1 MNPTSSYLERT
12 EKLYEN
18 NENGYIYEFDATVLD
33 CVCEGD
39 KFFAE
44 LDRTAFFPEGGGQS
58 ADEGTLGGLGVE
70 DVQIRN
76 GKILH
81 LICAPLSVG
90 STVHGVIDRDTRFVR
105 MQNHSGEHIVSGIIH
120 TLYGIENVG
129 FHMSRGEMTVDTS
142 APLTEEMVAEIE
154 KRANRAVW
162 DNREINCYYPAPEIL
177 KALDYRS
184 KTELSGDVRIVDIEG
199 IDSCACCAPHVRFTG
214 EIGSIHIKSHIKY
227 KKGTRLTLVCGGWAT
242 EDHISLSSTAAKLSR
257 ALSAPTEEIYDAFM
271 KKEAILSEK
280 MGEIRELKEKLL
292 SLRLASLS
300 HTEESICIFE
310 DGCDAGLLRKLVNE
324 GVHLTDKLFAA
335 FSMKEDGSGYAYV
348 IGTKEGD
355 LSALAKEISASL
367 GGRGGGKGPMIT
379 GFVESDEEK
388 IREFFR

>member
-12 EKLYEN
+12 EKLYES
-18 NENGYIYEFDATVLD
+18 NENGYTYEFDATVLD
-33 CVCEGD
+33 CIPEGESY
-39 KFFAE
+39 FIE

-58 ADEGTLGGLGVE
+58 ADCGTLGGLPVE
-70 DVQIRN
+70 DVQIKDGR
-76 GKILH
+76 ILH
-81 LICAPLSVG
+81 VMGEPLSVG
-90 STVHGVIDRDTRFVR
+90 STVRGEVDRETRFVR

-142 APLTEEMVAEIE
+142 APLTDEMIAEVE

-162 DNREINCYYPAPEIL
+162 DNHEINCYYPSPDIL
-177 KALDYRS
+177 AELEYRS
-184 KTELSGDVRIVDIEG
+184 KTELSGDVRIVEIEG

-227 KKGTRLTLVCGGWAT
+227 KKGTRLTLVCGKWAT
-242 EDHISLSSTAAKLSR
+242 EDYISLSSTAAKLSR

-271 KKEAILSEK
+271 KKEALLSEK
-280 MGEIRELKEKLL
+280 LGEIRELKEKLL
-292 SLRLASLS
+292 SMHLASLS
-300 HTEESICIFE
+300 HTNESICIFE

-324 GVHLTDKLFAA
+324 GVHLTEKLFAA
-335 FSMKEDGSGYAYV
+335 FSKKEDGSGYTYV

-379 GFVESDEEK
+379 GFVESNEEK